1 MIETFLLLFK
11 FGLAAVL
18 AFLGVAFVGCIG
30 IFMIYLV
37 AVVVNYIKDRKNEN
51 NNKA

>member
-18 AFLGVAFVGCIG
+18 AFLGVMFVCCVG
-30 IFMIYLV
+30 IFVIYLI
-37 AVVVNYIKDRKNEN
+37 AVVITYFKDRKNEN
-51 NNKA
+51 NDKA